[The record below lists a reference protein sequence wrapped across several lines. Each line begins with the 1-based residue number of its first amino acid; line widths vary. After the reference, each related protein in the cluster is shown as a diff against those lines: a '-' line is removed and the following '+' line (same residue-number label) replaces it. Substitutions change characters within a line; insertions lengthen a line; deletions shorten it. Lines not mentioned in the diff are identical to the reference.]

1 VDAVD
6 EVMGEAE
13 RRKQFMESAAVIPDS
28 NVVPVGDPNVIRAL
42 QHFLQMAQSG
52 QIAGVVVIG
61 IDAQGNVLGAPA
73 IPQSPVHLH
82 IMNGALFGMMRQV
95 DKMLDAFRQQQAAS
109 PIIKP
114 NGAFRRQ

>member
-1 VDAVD
+1 
-6 EVMGEAE
+6 
-13 RRKQFMESAAVIPDS
+13 MENATATPLS

-52 QIAGVVVIG
+52 QITGVVVLG
-61 IDAQGNVLGAPA
+61 IDGNGNVLGAPA
-73 IPQSPVHLH
+73 LPQSPVHLH
-82 IMNGALFGMMRQV
+82 IMNGALFGVMRQI
-95 DKMLDAFRQQQAAS
+95 DNLLDAFRQQQAAS